1 MLLKLVDEFFREVDF
16 DPVFGEPLVEFSSFS
31 IDILD
36 LIDLEDFAEFPVSVR
51 DNGDPLKSLGFDEL
65 FPILLVL
72 NYLCLKNSEE
82 KSPFS
87 LYRLVRI
94 NVTPS

>member
-1 MLLKLVDEFFREVDF
+1 MLFKLVDEFLREVAF
-16 DPVFGEPLVEFSSFS
+16 DPVFGDPLVELSSLS

-36 LIDLEDFAEFPVSVR
+36 LMDLEDFAEFPVSVR

-72 NYLCLKNSEE
+72 NYQW
-82 KSPFS
+82 F
-87 LYRLVRI
+87 
-94 NVTPS
+94 